1 MDPMGKKRRGDAGD
15 TKREYTVHDMRSFSM
30 GLSLLDAVQYTCRK
44 LDAQRKIMLFFE
56 VGDIQ

>member
-1 MDPMGKKRRGDAGD
+1 MGKKRRGEARV
-15 TKREYTVHDMRSFSM
+15 TRSEYNVHDTRSFSM